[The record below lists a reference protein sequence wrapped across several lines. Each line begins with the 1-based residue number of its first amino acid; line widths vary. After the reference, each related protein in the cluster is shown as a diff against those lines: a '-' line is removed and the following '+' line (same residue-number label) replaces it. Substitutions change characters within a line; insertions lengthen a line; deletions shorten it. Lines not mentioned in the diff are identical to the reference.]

1 MSPGR
6 RTATRGWPRQASE
19 ALDDGLRRTRE
30 TKADLRS
37 LASVRHVSDMPP
49 PPDGPWFND
58 LAAFLGKA
66 YWAPDTGRVQAFTT
80 GTEQEIGFLV
90 ERLELRPGARVLDL
104 GCGPGRHSLALARR
118 GFEVVGIDQSAEF
131 VDLARRASESAGLS
145 AQFRVADVRELDQVR
160 DTEVLGTFDAV
171 ICLCQGGFGLLGG
184 QEDTALLEG
193 FARAL
198 RPGGRMALTAFH
210 VAFAVRFLDP
220 GDSFDP
226 VTGVHHERATLRGP
240 AGAEKEFD
248 LWTTCFTPRE
258 LRLMATAAGF
268 VVESICGVA
277 PGRYGNDG
285 PTLEHPEIL
294 LVARRV

>member
-1 MSPGR
+1 
-6 RTATRGWPRQASE
+6 
-19 ALDDGLRRTRE
+19 
-30 TKADLRS
+30 
-37 LASVRHVSDMPP
+37 MPP
-49 PPDGPWFND
+49 VPDESWFDD
-58 LAAFLGKA
+58 LARFLGPA
-66 YWAPDTGRVQAFTT
+66 YLRNAFTK

-90 ERLELRPGARVLDL
+90 ERLELTAGARVLDL

-118 GFEVVGIDQSAEF
+118 GFDVVGIDRSAEF
-131 VDLARRASESAGLS
+131 VDLARGTAEDEGLN
-145 AQFRVADVRELDQVR
+145 AQFRVADVRELDRVR
-160 DTEVLGTFDAV
+160 DTGALGTFDAV

-198 RPGGRMALTAFH
+198 RPGGRIALTAFH

-226 VTGVHHERATLRGP
+226 ATGVHHERATLRDP

-258 LRLMATAAGF
+258 LRLVAIAAGF
-268 VVESICGVA
+268 AVESICGVA
-277 PGRYGNDG
+277 PGRYGSDR

-294 LVARRV
+294 LVAGRV